1 MIETASFPPPRQRG
15 LVIHG
20 IVMAALLTIC
30 AFSFWRVSQTQ
41 VGPAFSLFVLVGV
54 LSFVPLPF
62 LGYRAYAL
70 LRSDY
75 LLNRNTLRIIWGL
88 RVEDVPIS
96 DVEWLRSPAHLN
108 EQLRLPRVRIPGAVL
123 GRRVTPELGQ
133 VEFVAS
139 ESGKILLVATAR
151 RVFAISPDD
160 PEHFAASFQHA
171 IEMGSLAPSVSQ
183 SQYPSFL
190 LGEVWGISAV
200 RYLWMAGIFLNAALF
215 IWVTALIPRLDQIPL
230 GFSAQLQPLGPVPA
244 TQLILLPI
252 LSILLFVSGTLAG
265 LFFYRHPQERP
276 LAFILWGFGA
286 LSALLFNIAVL
297 ILLTTPI

>member
-1 MIETASFPPPRQRG
+1 MIETASFAPPRQRG

-20 IVMAALLTIC
+20 IAMAVLLTIC
-30 AFSFWRVSQTQ
+30 ILAFWRVSQTE
-41 VGPAFSLFVLVGV
+41 VGPAFSLFILLGV
-54 LSFVPLPF
+54 LSFIPLPF

-88 RVEDVPIS
+88 RVEDVPVS
-96 DVEWLRSPAHLN
+96 DVEWLRSPADLN
-108 EQLRLPRVRIPGAVL
+108 EPLRLPRIRLPGAVL
-123 GRRVTPELGQ
+123 GRRVTPGLGQ

-139 ESGKILLVATAR
+139 ETRKILLVATAR
-151 RVFAISPDD
+151 RVFAISPDN
-160 PEHFAASFQHA
+160 PAHFATSFQHA
-171 IEMGSLAPSVSQ
+171 IEMGSLAPGAPQ

-190 LGEVWGISAV
+190 LGEVWSIPAV
-200 RYLWMAGIFLNAALF
+200 RYLWLAGVFLNAALF
-215 IWVTALIPRLDQIPL
+215 IWVTAFIPRLDHVAL

-252 LSILLFVSGTLAG
+252 LSILLFMTGTLTG
-265 LFFYRHPQERP
+265 LFFYRHPDERP
-276 LAFILWGFGA
+276 LAFILWVFGA

-297 ILLTTPI
+297 ILLTTPV

>member
-1 MIETASFPPPRQRG
+1 MIESASFPPPRQRG

-30 AFSFWRVSQTQ
+30 VLSFWRVFQTE
-41 VGPAFSLFVLVGV
+41 VGPAFSLYILLAVI
-54 LSFVPLPF
+54 SFIPLPF

-75 LLNRNTLRIIWGL
+75 LLNRNTLRIVWGL

-108 EQLRLPRVRIPGAVL
+108 EPLRLPRIRVPGAVL

-139 ESGKILLVATAR
+139 ETGKILLVGTAR
-151 RVFAISPDD
+151 RVFAISPDN
-160 PEHFAASFQHA
+160 PAHFAASFQHA
-171 IEMGSLAPSVSQ
+171 IEMGSLAPSAPQ

-190 LGEVWGISAV
+190 LSEVWSIPAARS
-200 RYLWMAGIFLNAALF
+200 LWLAGIFLNAGLF
-215 IWVTALIPRLDQIPL
+215 IWVTAFIPRLDQVAL
-230 GFSAQLQPLGPVPA
+230 GFSAELQPLGPVPA

-252 LSILLFVSGTLAG
+252 LSILLFVTGTVAG
-265 LFFYRHPQERP
+265 LFFYRRPGERP